1 MRLLCI
7 ETSSRRGSVV
17 LAEGTRLVAR
27 ATHSELNAHA
37 ERLRALLDQVLA
49 EAGWSKHQL
58 DRLGVGMGPGSFTGL
73 RVGIAFAQGIA
84 LGLDRPWIG
93 AGSLEAMAA
102 ACPAEVGWP
111 RVALLDARRDE
122 IFAQAF
128 AGAGRPEGIAEALPR
143 ASGLASLAERYPGAV
158 FLGEIGP
165 ALGAPSVFR
174 SETSDLPDAAGIA
187 VLVAGRDPADSVRE
201 PLYVRDS
208 GATPQ
213 NLPPSPIVRRA
224 G

>member
-17 LAEGTRLVAR
+17 LAEGPQLVVR
-27 ATHSELNAHA
+27 ATHAEPNAHA
-37 ERLRALLDQVLA
+37 ERLRPLLDQVLA
-49 EAGWSKHQL
+49 EAGWHKTQI

-84 LGLDRPWIG
+84 LGLDRPLIG
-93 AGSLEAMAA
+93 VGSLEAMAA
-102 ACPAEVGWP
+102 GCPPTLGWP
-111 RVALLDARRDE
+111 RIALLDARRDE
-122 IFAQAF
+122 VFVQAF
-128 AGAGRPEGIAEALPR
+128 AEGGQALAPAEALPR
-143 ASGLASLAERYPGAV
+143 ASALRDLAARYPAATY
-158 FLGEIGP
+158 LGEM
-165 ALGAPSVFR
+165 AAELGAPAVFR
-174 SETSDLPDAAGIA
+174 AEITDLPDATGVAA
-187 VLVAGRDPADSVRE
+187 LVAFRDPDASLRE

-213 NLPPSPIVRRA
+213 NLPPSPIRGRA